1 MKIICN
7 CPECQRSNSVSD
19 TPKQDSK
26 QTEANKKP
34 DPLKLYT
41 GNGYRLP
48 WNGVDFEAWKRDLIP
63 GDQVLITKLD
73 GNQLTAVPC
82 LVDSY
87 PYYLGGSV
95 DDWFVVL
102 QDFTGASAIYKLTE
116 VIDRISPP
124 KPDLV
129 TLPNE
134 ATSRVMSDK
143 ARRERDE
150 KMLTELTLSFP
161 DEFRYAVA
169 SIVRCASV
177 NVENLTGIVS
187 AMSSLASYCQKF
199 GSRYGITTQQLRDYQ
214 TLATQIAKLQTSEIR
229 DPQKPLTVTGK

>member
-1 MKIICN
+1 M
-7 CPECQRSNSVSD
+7 
-19 TPKQDSK
+19 PKQDGK
-26 QTEANKKP
+26 KANANKKP

-41 GNGYRLP
+41 GSGYRLP
-48 WNGVDFEAWKRDLIP
+48 WSGVDFEAWKRDLIP

-82 LVDSY
+82 SVESY

-124 KPDLV
+124 KADMRKILSSIEAGIYARSTDQLTREV
-129 TLPNE
+129 TP
-134 ATSRVMSDK
+134 RVMSDK
-143 ARRERDE
+143 ERRERDE
-150 KMLTELTLSFP
+150 KMLTELTASFP
-161 DEFRYAVA
+161 DEFRHAV
-169 SIVRCASV
+169 SYIVKSACAD
-177 NVENLTGIVS
+177 VEDLTGIV
-187 AMSSLASYCQKF
+187 AAISSLASYCQKI
-199 GSRYGITTQQLRDYQ
+199 GVRYGITTQQLRSYQ

-229 DPQKPLTVTGK
+229 DPQKPLTVA